1 MAEEMLSRGE
11 NTRYDILNAAHDLFL
26 DYGYHGTSM
35 RQIAQE
41 ANIALGSIYNHFS
54 SKEELFL
61 NVLLEYHPFHYV
73 LPLMQAAPGKSIEEF
88 IRNASHRMFDGVGE
102 RIDFLN
108 LMFIELVEFKG
119 NHLSSIFDAFMPQ
132 MVRFAQL
139 FLQDKDELRPIP
151 SLVVVRAYIGLF
163 FSFMMTEVLIAK
175 QLPPEMMENALD
187 HFIDI
192 FLHGVLV
199 NERSEVEKI

>member
-1 MAEEMLSRGE
+1 MADEMLSRGE
-11 NTRYDILNAAHDLFL
+11 NTRSDILNAAHDLFL

-54 SKEELFL
+54 SKEDLFL
-61 NVLLEYHPFHYV
+61 NVLVEYHPFHYV
-73 LPLMQAAPGKSIEEF
+73 LPLMQAAQGKSIEEF
-88 IRNASHRMFDGVGE
+88 IRNASHRMVDGVGE

-119 NHLSSIFDAFMPQ
+119 VHLPSIFDAFVPQ
-132 MVRFAQL
+132 VMRFAQN
-139 FLQDKDELRPIP
+139 FLQDQDELRPIP

-163 FSFMMTEVLIAK
+163 FSYLITEVLIAK
-175 QLPPEMMENALD
+175 QLPPEMMEDALD
-187 HFIDI
+187 YFVDI
-192 FLHGVLV
+192 FLHGILV
-199 NERSEVEKI
+199 NQRTEVEKV